1 MSHSVKLCALRRTIS
16 GKACGTNQIHSTTT
30 LWILIPKTAEISL
43 ILLSKTAD
51 EMVKPVLS
59 GGQGDKM
66 HQQTVDRLQIRE
78 RQQRPAGR
86 ETQGLKH
93 NHGGTV
99 LDTG

>member
-1 MSHSVKLCALRRTIS
+1 
-16 GKACGTNQIHSTTT
+16 
-30 LWILIPKTAEISL
+30 
-43 ILLSKTAD
+43 
-51 EMVKPVLS
+51 MVKPVLS